1 MTRIRAIRLL
11 VPILLASLVAAC
23 SSDTA
28 DTAGTQ
34 DSTDASRPAV
44 RVLSGAEVYAR
55 NPERTPQQ
63 LIADLL
69 FEGLQA
75 LDQDRL
81 LTPVDNNAHARFKR
95 VLAYDPDNKLALE
108 GLESIV
114 LRYVELAD
122 GAIRQGLFDQA
133 HLFLDRARFVDP
145 THRAIV
151 AAESRLQSEQ
161 DSGDLFFDLDAG
173 QIAARSE
180 AVQEELAEIA
190 RQARDHEAFF
200 LITAPNDEQAR
211 WMFSVMRDAVSGYR
225 LRGNIELAARHS
237 IRLRLPEDH
246 GE

>member
-1 MTRIRAIRLL
+1 MKRRVVKIVSVLG
-11 VPILLASLVAAC
+11 PIAGLLAAC
-23 SSDTA
+23 ASDPVGTS
-28 DTAGTQ
+28 DSGAG
-34 DSTDASRPAV
+34 DSEYAQV
-44 RVLSGAEVYAR
+44 RVLSDAQVYSR
-55 NPERTPQQ
+55 ERVENPEQ

-81 LTPVDNNAHARFKR
+81 LTPVDDSAHARFQR

-108 GLESIV
+108 GLETIV

-122 GAIRQGLFDQA
+122 VAINQGLFDQA
-133 HLFLDRARFVDP
+133 NLFLDRARFVDES
-145 THRAIV
+145 HSAIT
-151 AAESRLQSEQ
+151 AAEDRLAAERN
-161 DSGDLFFDLDAG
+161 SGDLFFDLDAG

-180 AVQEELAEIA
+180 AMQEELASIA
-190 RQARDHEAFF
+190 RQAREHEAFF

-211 WMFSVMRDAVSGYR
+211 WMFSIMRDAVSGYR

-237 IRLRLPEDH
+237 IRLRMPEQQ